1 MTVRALVLGLVCVLA
16 FVLVAPTFRAYLA
29 QAAQNAQLRHEV
41 AMAKA
46 HNEELTAQL
55 ARWNDQAYVIAQAR
69 ERLAYVLP
77 GETAY
82 RVVDPQSAPAVPKAP
97 ATGAPAAADGSTAP
111 WYANLW
117 GSVQAAGQISGAP
130 PAATTGE
137 NGGSSTTGATTPT
150 SGTGASGAP

>member
-16 FVLVAPTFRAYLA
+16 FVLVFPTFRAYLA
-29 QAAQNAQLRHEV
+29 QAAQNAQLRHQV
-41 AMAKA
+41 AAAEA
-46 HNEELTAQL
+46 HNEELAAQL

-82 RVVDPQSAPAVPKAP
+82 RVIDPQSAPAVPKAP
-97 ATGAPAAADGSTAP
+97 TEGSPAAADGSTAP

-117 GSVQAAGQISGAP
+117 GSVQAAGQISGAA
-130 PAATTGE
+130 AATTGE
-137 NGGSSTTGATTPT
+137 NGGSPATGATARP
-150 SGTGASGAP
+150 SGTGATGAP